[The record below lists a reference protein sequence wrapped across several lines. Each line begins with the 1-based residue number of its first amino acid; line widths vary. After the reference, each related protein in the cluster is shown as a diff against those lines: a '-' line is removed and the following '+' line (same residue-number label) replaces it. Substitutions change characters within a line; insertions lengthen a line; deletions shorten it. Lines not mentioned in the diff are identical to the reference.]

1 MTEAKTADTDLAVFS
16 LFRDLEGD
24 AESLR
29 ELRGRMKLEV
39 FQGRDTIIDEKQGDD
54 RMFFLLRGQVVI
66 NKMDE
71 KGQIVVIGK
80 TDDRLHPFFGE
91 SVLLGKYKKSANVV
105 AHSQCECLALSAG
118 DFKAFMESHPN
129 VVATIYR
136 NLSGVFFD
144 RLAKAN
150 RDMLIAGLM
159 LR

>member
-1 MTEAKTADTDLAVFS
+1 MTNAAPPNELLAFA
-16 LFRDLEGD
+16 LFRDLESHFAALD
-24 AESLR
+24 
-29 ELRGRMKLEV
+29 ELRAHMKHEV
-39 FQGRDTIIDEKQGDD
+39 FQGRDTIIDEKMNDE

-71 KGQIVVIGK
+71 KGQIVVIGR
-80 TDDRLHPFFGE
+80 TDEKVHAFFGE

-105 AHSQCECLALSAG
+105 AHSQCECLSLSAK
-118 DFKAFMESHPN
+118 DFQDFTARYPQ

-136 NLSGVFFD
+136 NLSSVFFD

>member
-1 MTEAKTADTDLAVFS
+1 MTDASPAPNDLSAFS
-16 LFRDLEGD
+16 LFRDLEGETR
-24 AESLR
+24 ALE
-29 ELRGRMKLEV
+29 ELRSRMKLQV
-39 FQGRDTIIDEKQGDD
+39 FQGRDTIIDEKQNDD

-71 KGQIVVIGK
+71 KGQIVVIGR
-80 TDDRLHPFFGE
+80 TDEKVHPFFGE
-91 SVLLGKYKKSANVV
+91 SVLLGKYRKSANVV
-105 AHSQCECLALSAG
+105 AHSQCECLVLSAL
-118 DFKAFMESHPN
+118 DFQAFMESHPH

-136 NLSGVFFD
+136 NLSSVFFD